1 MVLKRQSKSFV
12 LVTVMV
18 TVLVLFTLTMLFA
31 SHVIDFSLKKREA
44 TKAIEN
50 RLVAEMAL
58 DTISDWFC
66 AKAGELISDEDFI
79 STTPKKNP
87 EIAVP
92 NNFFVAILSC
102 YGERTITAEITD
114 CYYDDEYAE
123 TARPTAVPQI
133 EPTVHEDEIELSFHI
148 YISVKDNDGNVL
160 NAVRM
165 IKSIKNTVTNERQTF
180 VAETY
185 FL

>member
-1 MVLKRQSKSFV
+1 MLGRQSKSFV

-31 SHVIDFSLKKREA
+31 SHVVDFSLKRREA

-66 AKAGELISDEDFI
+66 AKSGELISDEDFL

-87 EIAVP
+87 VITVP
-92 NNFFVAILSC
+92 NDFFVPILSC

-114 CYYDDEYAE
+114 CYYDDKYAE

-133 EPTVHEDEIELSFHI
+133 EPNVHEDEIELSFHI
-148 YISVKDNDGNVL
+148 YVSVKDSDGNVL

-165 IKSIKNTVTNERQTF
+165 IKAIKNMETNERQTF
-180 VAETY
+180 VTETY